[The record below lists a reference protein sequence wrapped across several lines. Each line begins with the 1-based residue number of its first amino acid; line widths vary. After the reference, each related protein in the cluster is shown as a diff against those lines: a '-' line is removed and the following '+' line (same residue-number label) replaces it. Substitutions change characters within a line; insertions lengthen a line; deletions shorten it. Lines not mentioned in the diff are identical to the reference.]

1 MTSVSKNVYIDKL
14 VDILGEYNNTYHI
27 VDNKDNTYI
36 DFRKEVN
43 DKDTKFKVGGDVRIS
58 KY

>member
-14 VDILGEYNNTYHI
+14 VDIVGKYN
-27 VDNKDNTYI
+27 NTYI

-43 DKDTKFKVGGDVRIS
+43 DKDTKFKVGDGVRIS